1 MWSAGLLPAFRSYV
15 VPPYS
20 VWVLSSRLHGCSNP
34 GSLVALRTKFYALAA
49 NIFGIIFAVTLHC
62 KKKMRIRSRA
72 LNRKGQITSQTIPE
86 LWVPQYDIYFTSPFW
101 HLKFVGDCRF
111 LGSLWTSAID
121 LCL

>member
-62 KKKMRIRSRA
+62 KKKNA
-72 LNRKGQITSQTIPE
+72 YQITCAEQKGS
-86 LWVPQYDIYFTSPFW
+86 DNFTDHSRT
-101 HLKFVGDCRF
+101 VGP
-111 LGSLWTSAID
+111 TV
-121 LCL
+121 